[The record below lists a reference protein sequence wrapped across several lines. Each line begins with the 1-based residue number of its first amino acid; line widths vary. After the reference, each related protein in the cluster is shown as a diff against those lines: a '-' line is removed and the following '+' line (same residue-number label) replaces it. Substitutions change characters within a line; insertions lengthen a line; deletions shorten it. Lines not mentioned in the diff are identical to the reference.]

1 MNVLHAIRQ
10 KRRSAPVLGAL
21 VVAWLGIVAAPCA
34 MAWNVSAID
43 QTDEVL
49 VETHEDCPSAKD
61 DAAMTADECCCEI
74 SAIIKP
80 ETSQFAKS
88 MVLVAIPITI
98 PFDFKPRVVP
108 QAAGESEILL
118 HETSPPVYL
127 TTQRFRI

>member
-10 KRRSAPVLGAL
+10 KRRSTPVLGAL
-21 VVAWLGIVAAPCA
+21 IVAWLGIVAAPCA

-43 QTDEVL
+43 QSDGVL

-61 DAAMTADECCCEI
+61 EAAMTADECCCEV

-80 ETSQFAKS
+80 ETSQFTKTI
-88 MVLVAIPITI
+88 VLAVIPITI
-98 PFDFKPRVVP
+98 PFDFKPRVVAYP
-108 QAAGESEILL
+108 FDERGILL

-127 TTQRFRI
+127 ATQRFRI

>member
-1 MNVLHAIRQ
+1 LNVLHAIRQ
-10 KRRSAPVLGAL
+10 KRRSGPVLGAL

-34 MAWNVSAID
+34 MAWNVSAIG

-61 DAAMTADECCCEI
+61 DNAMTADECCCEV
-74 SAIIKP
+74 SAVIKP
-80 ETSQFAKS
+80 ETSQFAKTI
-88 MVLVAIPITI
+88 VLVAIPITI
-98 PFDFKPRVVP
+98 PFDFKPRVVAQSFDALGIP
-108 QAAGESEILL
+108 L

>member
-1 MNVLHAIRQ
+1 
-10 KRRSAPVLGAL
+10 
-21 VVAWLGIVAAPCA
+21 